1 MKVSLIIPTLNA
13 QAQLPALIDALRVQ
27 TATPQEILV
36 VDSQSED
43 GTAQTARQLGC
54 RVEVIERASFDHG
67 GTRDMALR
75 MTDGEAVVFMT
86 QDAMP
91 AHARSLE
98 QLLAPL
104 ADPAVAAV
112 GGRQIARPEAR
123 PYERLVRTVNY
134 PEQSRTWTQA
144 DIPALGI
151 RAYLI
156 SDVFAA
162 YRRTA
167 YLDAGGFDHPLPTNE
182 DMLMAQR
189 LLAAGY
195 TLAYSGEAA
204 VIHSHAFTWRQE
216 YRRNRAIGRIMERY
230 SGRFGCGEVG
240 EGMTLVRR
248 VTAQLLREGHGI
260 ECAAFALNC
269 SARLLGNRAGR
280 REERRARGK
289 QQS

>member
-13 QAQLPALIDALRVQ
+13 QAQLPALIDALRAQ

-104 ADPAVAAV
+104 ADPAVAVV

-123 PYERLVRTVNY
+123 PYERLVRTFN
-134 PEQSRTWTQA
+134 
-144 DIPALGI
+144 
-151 RAYLI
+151 
-156 SDVFAA
+156 
-162 YRRTA
+162 
-167 YLDAGGFDHPLPTNE
+167 
-182 DMLMAQR
+182 
-189 LLAAGY
+189 
-195 TLAYSGEAA
+195 
-204 VIHSHAFTWRQE
+204 
-216 YRRNRAIGRIMERY
+216 
-230 SGRFGCGEVG
+230 
-240 EGMTLVRR
+240 
-248 VTAQLLREGHGI
+248 
-260 ECAAFALNC
+260 
-269 SARLLGNRAGR
+269 
-280 REERRARGK
+280 
-289 QQS
+289 